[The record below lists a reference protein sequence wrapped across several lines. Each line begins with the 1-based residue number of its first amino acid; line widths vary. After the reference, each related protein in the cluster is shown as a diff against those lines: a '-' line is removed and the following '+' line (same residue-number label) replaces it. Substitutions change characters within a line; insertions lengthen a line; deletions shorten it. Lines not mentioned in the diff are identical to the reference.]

1 VTFHPGQLLAT
12 PGALRA
18 IEESGQAPGDF
29 LSRHLAGDWG
39 QVCAEDRRLNDQALK
54 DGGRVLS
61 AYSTAR
67 GVKLWVLTEG
77 ADEAGHRAATT
88 LLLPHECASCHG
100 AG

>member
-1 VTFHPGQLLAT
+1 VKFHPGQLLAT

-18 IEESGQAPGDF
+18 IEESGQAPADF
-29 LSRHLAGDWG
+29 LCRHLAGDWG

-67 GVKLWVLTEG
+67 GVKIWLITE
-77 ADEAGHRAATT
+77 ADRSVTT
-88 LLLPHECASCHG
+88 LLLPQDY
-100 AG
+100 